1 MTNANCQDSFDLII
15 IGSGISGL
23 TAASYAKAN
32 GRSCLV
38 LDKGRRIGGRCST
51 KRSDGFTF
59 NHGAQFFTCKD
70 DAFSALTE
78 KAIAAGAV
86 SKWDFGHHA
95 PAFAG
100 VPTMRDFPQFMAQLS
115 GFEVR
120 QNITITQISKTEEAG
135 KPCYHLCDSDGQ
147 SYQARAL
154 IITAPAPQAA
164 LLVAPLDER
173 LAATARSAS
182 YDPCWTIML
191 GLDAPIPAHRP
202 YRDEGIIGWAN
213 YEPTRDN
220 HHYPPALTI
229 QASPDASRDMLDWP
243 ADKVIATLTQAY
255 EGLAGTSLSVRFAK
269 SHRWLYAR
277 VATSAASNMPF
288 ISDDKSLV
296 LAGDYFGNARLE
308 SAFDSGRRAAIAL
321 LMGL

>member
-1 MTNANCQDSFDLII
+1 MTNANCPQSFDLII

-23 TAASYAKAN
+23 TAASYATAN
-32 GRSCLV
+32 GLSCLV

-70 DAFSALTE
+70 EAFRALTE

-86 SKWDFGHHA
+86 SQWDFGHHA
-95 PAFAG
+95 PAFGGA
-100 VPTMRDFPQFMAQLS
+100 PTMRDFPQFMAQIA

-120 QNITITQISKTEEAG
+120 QNITITQISKTDDAG
-135 KPCYHLCDSDGQ
+135 RPCYHLRDSDTN
-147 SYQARAL
+147 SYEARNL

-164 LLVAPLDER
+164 ILVEPLDAR
-173 LAATARSAS
+173 LAATARSAI

-191 GLDAPIPAHRP
+191 ALDAPINAHPP
-202 YRDEGIIGWAN
+202 YRDAGVIGWAN
-213 YEPTRDN
+213 YEPTRDS
-220 HHYPPALTI
+220 HSYPPALTI

-243 ADKVIATLTQAY
+243 ADKVIASLTQAY
-255 EGLAGTSLSVRFAK
+255 EALADTRLSVRFAK

-277 VATSAASNMPF
+277 VATSAAPNMPF

-296 LAGDYFGNARLE
+296 LAGDYFGSARLE

-321 LMGL
+321 LMPL